1 MRSAADR
8 TRQLIQRAVTMVAVV
23 AGGAML
29 LNLLAGGPDEADESA
44 TAADER
50 GYYLNDATLTELGP
64 DGQPRVVV
72 RASSIEQQL
81 TDQSVNLAQIV
92 LDYTTQQQG
101 EWHVTADRGRM
112 PSDRGSLQLQG
123 NVLVVGSAVRG
134 EGKAIIRTDEL
145 AYDTRANVVQT
156 AAPVT
161 LEFGPHELRGR
172 GLRVGLNQG
181 TLRLES
187 NVHGQ
192 FKPPLKH

>member
-8 TRQLIQRAVTMVAVV
+8 TRQLIQRIVTMVAVV

-29 LNLLAGGPDEADESA
+29 LQLLAGSPDDPAEA
-44 TAADER
+44 AAAAAER

-64 DGQPRVVV
+64 DGRPRVVV
-72 RASSIEQQL
+72 RARSIEQQL
-81 TDQSVNLAQIV
+81 ADQSVHLAGLE

-123 NVLVVGSAVRG
+123 NVRVAGAPARS
-134 EGKAIIRTDEL
+134 EGKAIILTDEL
-145 AYDTRANVVQT
+145 AYDTRTNVVQT

-161 LEFGPHELRGR
+161 VEFGPHQLRGR

-187 NVHGQ
+187 NVNGQ
-192 FKPPLKH
+192 FTPQLKR